1 MAKIELIDVSLTY
14 DAPKQDPVDRLLKIE
29 KDRMRE
35 DSPTKAGK
43 GVVALDHVNLK
54 IPNGR
59 TFVVVGPSGC
69 GKSTLL
75 RVIAGLNKE
84 YSGKVLYDGQ
94 DVQTIEPKDREIGMV
109 FQGYAL
115 YPNFNSRGNLSFFF
129 RVNKV
134 ADEETRARIQY
145 TSELMGIGFNELLP
159 RKIGTLSGGEKQRV
173 AIARAIVRAPRLL
186 LLDEPLSNL
195 DAKLRVQTRSEIKRL
210 LRRFSITTLYVT
222 HDQVEAI
229 SLADQI
235 VIMHQ
240 GRVEQ
245 VGTYQEI
252 MDNPVNSFVAGFLGL
267 PPMSLLAG
275 GSVSDERLVLGEYQ
289 IPLPERVTR
298 FIQED
303 QPVTL
308 GIRQEAV
315 DISARETSTNSIELP
330 AQVESFEPDY
340 VHRTQTVQLRSGL
353 WTYLALSSLDMNF
366 RIGQRVYA
374 RLDPERL
381 YFFDTKSGLRI

>member
-14 DAPKQDPVDRLLKIE
+14 DAPTQDPVNRLLRIE
-29 KDRMRE
+29 KDRMPE
-35 DSPTKAGK
+35 DLPAKAGK

-75 RVIAGLNKE
+75 RVIAGLNRE

-94 DVQTIEPKDREIGMV
+94 DVQTLEPKDREIGMV

-129 RVNKV
+129 RINKV
-134 ADEETRARIQY
+134 SDEETRERIQY

-210 LRRFSITTLYVT
+210 LRRFSITSLYVT

-229 SLADQI
+229 ALADQI

-267 PPMSLLAG
+267 PPMSLFSG
-275 GSVSDERLVLGEYQ
+275 GFVSGDKLILDAYL
-289 IPLPERVTR
+289 IPLPERVSR
-298 FIQED
+298 LVQD
-303 QPVTL
+303 NQPVTL
-308 GIRQEAV
+308 GVRQEAV
-315 DISARETSTNSIELP
+315 NISAVEASTNGIGLLAE
-330 AQVESFEPDY
+330 VESFEADY
-340 VHRTQTVQLRSGL
+340 IHRTQTVQLRTGP
-353 WTYLALSSLDMNF
+353 WTYLALSPLELSF
-366 RIGQRVYA
+366 QTGQRV
-374 RLDPERL
+374 RVQLDPERL
-381 YFFDTKSGLRI
+381 YFFDTNSGLRL

>member
-14 DAPKQDPVDRLLKIE
+14 DAPTQDPVNRLLRIE
-29 KDRMRE
+29 KDRMPE
-35 DSPTKAGK
+35 DLPAKAGK

-75 RVIAGLNKE
+75 RVIAGLNRE

-94 DVQTIEPKDREIGMV
+94 DVQTLEPKDREIGMV

-129 RVNKV
+129 RINKV
-134 ADEETRARIQY
+134 SDEETRERIQY

-210 LRRFSITTLYVT
+210 LRRFSITSLYVT

-229 SLADQI
+229 ALADQI

-267 PPMSLLAG
+267 PPMSLFSG
-275 GSVSDERLVLGEYQ
+275 GFVSGDKLILDAYL
-289 IPLPERVTR
+289 IPLPERVSR
-298 FIQED
+298 LVQD
-303 QPVTL
+303 NQPVTL
-308 GIRQEAV
+308 GVRQEAV
-315 DISARETSTNSIELP
+315 IISAVEASTNGIGLLAE
-330 AQVESFEPDY
+330 VESFEADY
-340 VHRTQTVQLRSGL
+340 VHRTQTVQLRTGP
-353 WTYLALSSLDMNF
+353 WTYLALSPLEMSF
-366 RIGQRVYA
+366 QTGQRV
-374 RLDPERL
+374 RVQLDPDRL
-381 YFFDTKSGLRI
+381 YFFDTNSGQRL

>member
-29 KDRMRE
+29 NDRMRE
-35 DSPTKAGK
+35 DLPTKADK
-43 GVVALDHVNLK
+43 GLVALDHVNLK

-75 RVIAGLNKE
+75 RVIAGLIKE

-94 DVQTIEPKDREIGMV
+94 DVQTIEPKDRELGMV

-134 ADEETRARIQY
+134 TDEETRARIQY
-145 TSELMGIGFNELLP
+145 TSELMGIGFNKLLP
-159 RKIGTLSGGEKQRV
+159 RRIGTLSGGEKQRV

-229 SLADQI
+229 ALTDQI

-252 MDNPVNSFVAGFLGL
+252 IDSPVNSFVAGFLGL
-267 PPMSLLAG
+267 PPMSLLSG
-275 GSVSDERLVLGEYQ
+275 GSVSGDKLILGEFQTPLPARVSRLV
-289 IPLPERVTR
+289 
-298 FIQED
+298 QEN

-308 GIRQEAV
+308 GMRQEAV
-315 DISARETSTNSIELP
+315 NISAMETSTNGIELP
-330 AQVESFEPDY
+330 AKVESFEPDY
-340 VHRTQTVQLRSGL
+340 VHRTQTVQLRTGL
-353 WTYLALSSLDMNF
+353 WTYLALSSLDVNF
-366 RIGQRVYA
+366 QIGQRVRA
-374 RLDPERL
+374 HLDPESL